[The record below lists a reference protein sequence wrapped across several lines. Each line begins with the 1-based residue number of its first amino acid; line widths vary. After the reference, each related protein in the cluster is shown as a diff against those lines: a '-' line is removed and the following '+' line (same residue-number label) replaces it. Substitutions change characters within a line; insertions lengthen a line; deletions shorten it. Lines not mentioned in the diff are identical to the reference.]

1 MQGRL
6 VLALILVQLVQGI
19 TFLPIM
25 VESLGGWDE
34 RAVGEVKKLA
44 SALARNLGEDEGET
58 WRKTI
63 TRLSILLMKGNA
75 ALLSGRIPSSA
86 DPFYAAG
93 IV

>member
-1 MQGRL
+1 
-6 VLALILVQLVQGI
+6 
-19 TFLPIM
+19 M

-63 TRLSILLMKGNA
+63 TCLSILLMKGNA
-75 ALLSGRIPSSA
+75 ALLSGRIP
-86 DPFYAAG
+86 FFAAG

>member
-1 MQGRL
+1 MHFVETAADAECQ
-6 VLALILVQLVQGI
+6 AQGI
-19 TFLPIM
+19 TFLPIV

-44 SALARNLGEDEGET
+44 SALARNLGENEGET

-63 TRLSILLMKGNA
+63 TRLSILLMKGNS

-86 DPFYAAG
+86 DPFFAAG